1 MRFIFPLRSKVGKDF
16 RHEGKVEIAL
26 GLYCVAVLYLS
37 SLPAKE
43 LPDQTAMVPDK
54 VLHMIEYALMG
65 ILLGERSEPVE
76 ESFPGLLVFCVCFGT
91 GRSVCRIGW
100 TRLGIPYGMRLRMRR
115 AHSSACC
122 FPWF

>member
-1 MRFIFPLRSKVGKDF
+1 MRVKWK
-16 RHEGKVEIAL
+16 IAF

-65 ILLGERSEPVE
+65 ILAWGSVRNRWRKVPLG
-76 ESFPGLLVFCVCFGT
+76 L
-91 GRSVCRIGW
+91 IGF
-100 TRLGIPYGMRLRMRR
+100 LRMFWDRG
-115 AHSSACC
+115 
-122 FPWF
+122 